1 MYAYNNMPPTK
12 LTTTESYWT
21 SIQHRPSSK
30 TIERGVPQQV
40 PVEVPYNHP
49 FTAGEAKQQL
59 LKFGFGQHML
69 TWRGKISRDEC
80 HSS

>member
-1 MYAYNNMPPTK
+1 MYEYNNIPPTK
-12 LTTTESYWT
+12 LTTTECYWT
-21 SIQHRPSSK
+21 FTQHLTSVK
-30 TIERGVPQQV
+30 TIERGIPPQV
-40 PVEVPYNHP
+40 PEEVSYNHP